1 MFSYFLKPYRGMSVF
16 LFILGMAFL
25 SVFLLSSCGGK
36 ISGKTS
42 RNLNS
47 STMINPPTIEGV
59 ASWYGGKF
67 HGRRTANGERY
78 NMYLYTV
85 AHKELPFDTWLS
97 VTNIQNNRT
106 VKVRVNDRGPFVGN
120 RVLDLS
126 YAAARALDLVKTGT
140 AEVKAQILGK

>member
-1 MFSYFLKPYRGMSVF
+1 MRGFLYTIGF
-16 LFILGMAFL
+16 IAFGILF
-25 SVFLLSSCGGK
+25 LSSCGGK
-36 ISGKTS
+36 ISSKTS
-42 RNLNS
+42 RNLNIS
-47 STMINPPTIEGV
+47 SLNDPATLSGV

-97 VTNIQNNRT
+97 VTNLQNNRT

-126 YAAARALDLVKTGT
+126 YAAAKALDIVKTGT
-140 AEVKAQILGK
+140 AEVTARIMGK